1 MFSATDIASFL
12 ACRHTATLAR
22 AESKNEITKPFFKNR
37 TIDLLRTLG
46 LEHEQ
51 RYLRELSE
59 KDDLSIAQ
67 IANSGGWKDAVAQTV
82 EALRQGVGAVYQGT
96 FLDAPWGGRS
106 DFLVRVNTPSDLGPW
121 SYEVVETKLAR
132 STKAT
137 ALIQL
142 CFYSDL
148 LARIQGVE
156 PQWMH
161 VVLGGTAAPERFQ
174 VQRYIA
180 YFRKVRGEFE
190 TAWKTERGTYPE
202 PVEHCNVCSWFSL
215 CDMRRREDDHPSL
228 VAGIS
233 RNQRK
238 ALAERS
244 VNTVTALAKLPLPAK
259 PKIER
264 IGDAALLRIR
274 EQARLQVRGR
284 EQGRLIYELLDG
296 IDDGNGLAALPSPSP
311 ADMFLDLESN
321 PYVLEQGLEYLI
333 GLVTLPESSVGAS
346 IYETLWSSTG
356 WEEKK
361 AFESFIAKVMERWR
375 RNPEMHIYHYAP
387 YEPTAIKRLVGR
399 HGTCVDEVD
408 ELLRAGV
415 FVDLYRAVRQGIR
428 ASVESYSIKR
438 LEPLY
443 AFTRTVPLR
452 DANLALQSYEAAMA
466 LGNDL
471 GEISDL
477 LKTIE
482 GYNRDDCVS
491 ALRLRDWLE
500 DRRKELGAKCSRELP
515 RPTPK
520 SAEPAE
526 KLSAR
531 LAEVRALMARL
542 LSPLPIDEGKWTDEH
557 RALWLLAQMLEW
569 HRREEKSAW
578 WEYFRLCALSDDELE
593 EDKSALGGLEFVGE
607 VGRIKRSIVHRYS
620 YPAQDHAV
628 DRALEV
634 RDPRTGKSAG
644 ERVAFDERNRTID
657 LKRGASSSAP
667 RPTALVPFD
676 IVDST
681 VLSDSIVRIASW
693 VADHGITG
701 SGQFRSARGLLL
713 RERPSVRL
721 DGVGTLIGDDQQL
734 TQAANCLVGLLAQ
747 EASVLPIQGPP
758 GSGKTFTG
766 ARMIVE
772 LVKQGRRVG
781 ITAVSHKVI
790 GNLLDEVCRTAA
802 QNGIPLRSVQKAS
815 EGNECL
821 HSAVKPEDNQGVRD
835 ALRTGTAQVA
845 AGSAWMWA
853 REDMA
858 DSVDVLFVDEAGQ
871 MALANV
877 LALSPAATSIVLL
890 GDPQQLDQPQRGLHP
905 LGAEVSA
912 LGHLLNGRATIAADQ
927 GVFLTETR
935 RLHPD
940 VCVFTSELFYEGR
953 LTSRPENAKQRL
965 NAGDPLGGTGMRFAS
980 VEHTGNQ
987 NESPEE
993 VERVAALVDGLL
1005 QSGTT
1010 WTNKKGETHALMVE
1024 DILIVA
1030 PYNAQVS
1037 ALANRLPSGSR
1048 VGTVDKFQGQE
1059 SPIVFYSMATST
1071 PEDAPRGME
1080 FLYSLNRLN
1089 VAVSRARCVAVIVAS
1104 PALFQVQC
1112 KTPRQIE
1119 LANALLSLSGDG
1131 SDSLTLGA
1139 NRARQRY
1146 HVKRGYD

>member
-1 MFSATDIASFL
+1 MFSATDIANFL
-12 ACRHTATLAR
+12 ACAHTATLAR
-22 AESKNEITKPFFKNR
+22 AESRNEITKPFFKDPSL
-37 TIDLLRTLG
+37 DLLRKLG

-51 RYLRELSE
+51 RYLRELTD
-59 KDDLSIAQ
+59 KDGLAVSQ
-67 IANSGGWKDAVAQTV
+67 IATSGLWKDAVAETV
-82 EALRQGVGAVYQGT
+82 KALHHGVDAVYQGT

-106 DFLVRVNTPSDLGPW
+106 DFLVRVNTPSALGSW

-137 ALIQL
+137 AVIQL

-148 LARIQGVE
+148 LSRIQGAE
-156 PQWMH
+156 PLWMH
-161 VVLGGTAAPERFQ
+161 VVLGGTTAPEPFQ

-190 TAWKTERGTYPE
+190 KAWKLGTDTYPE
-202 PVEHCNVCSWFSL
+202 PAEHCNVCSWFSL
-215 CDMRRREDDHPSL
+215 CDTRRRDDDHLSF

-238 ALAERS
+238 ALVERG
-244 VNTVTALAKLPLPAK
+244 VTTVAGLAKFTLPPK

-274 EQARLQVRGR
+274 EQARLQVQGR
-284 EQGRLIYELLDG
+284 EEDRLIYELVDG
-296 IDDGNGLAALPSPSP
+296 VEDGNGLAALPSPSS

-321 PYVLEQGLEYLI
+321 PYVLDQGLEYLFGI
-333 GLVTLPESSVGAS
+333 VTLPPKVGDEPN
-346 IYETLWSSTG
+346 YETLWSFTHM
-356 WEEKK
+356 EEKK
-361 AFESFIAKVMERWR
+361 AFETFIAKVMERWH

-408 ELLRAGV
+408 ALLRAGV

-438 LEPLY
+438 LESLY
-443 AFTRTVPLR
+443 GFTRAVPLR

-466 LGNDL
+466 LGEDI
-471 GEISDL
+471 GKIADL

-500 DRRKELGAKCSRELP
+500 DRRKELEAKCGRLLP
-515 RPTPK
+515 RPTPQLG
-520 SAEPAE
+520 EPAE
-526 KLSAR
+526 KLTAR
-531 LAEVRALMARL
+531 LQEVRALMARL
-542 LSPLPIDEGKWTDEH
+542 VTLLPKDETQWTTEH
-557 RALWLLAQMLEW
+557 RAISLLAQMLEW

-578 WEYFRLCALSDDELE
+578 WEYFRLCALSDDELQ
-593 EDKSALGGLEFVGE
+593 EDKSALGGLAFVGVVE
-607 VGRIKRSIVHRYS
+607 RIKRSIVYRYS
-620 YPAQDHAV
+620 FSPQDHAI

-634 RDPRTGKSAG
+634 HDPRTGKSAG
-644 ERVAFDERNRTID
+644 ERVAIDERNRTID
-657 LKRGASSSAP
+657 LRRGAASSAP
-667 RPTALVPFD
+667 HPTALVPYD

-681 VLSDSIVRIASW
+681 VLRDSILRIATR
-693 VADHGITG
+693 VADNGLTAPRKF
-701 SGQFRSARGLLL
+701 QSARQLLL
-713 RERPSVRL
+713 RARPSALRG
-721 DGVGTLIGDDQQL
+721 DVGTLIGEDDQL
-734 TQAANCLVGLLAQ
+734 TEPAKALVKSLAQ
-747 EASVLPIQGPP
+747 VASVLPIQGPP

-772 LVKQGRRVG
+772 LVRQGRRVG

-790 GNLLDEVCRTAA
+790 SNLLDEVCRTAVEK
-802 QNGIPLRSVQKAS
+802 NVPLKAVQKAS
-815 EGNECL
+815 DGNECQ
-821 HSAVKPEDNQGVRD
+821 HAAVIHAKDNQGVLN
-835 ALRTGTAQVA
+835 ALTSGFAQVA
-845 AGSAWMWA
+845 GGSAWLWA

-871 MALANV
+871 MSLANV

-905 LGAEVSA
+905 PGAEVSA
-912 LGHLLNGRATIAADQ
+912 LGHLLNKRATIAPDQ
-927 GVFLTETR
+927 GIFLTETR

-940 VCVFTSELFYEGR
+940 VCAFISELFYEGR

-965 NAGDPLGGTGMRFAS
+965 NANDPLGGAGLRFAP
-980 VEHTGNQ
+980 VEHSGNQ
-987 NESPEE
+987 NELDEE
-993 VERVAALVDGLL
+993 VEKVIGFVDELL
-1005 QSGTT
+1005 HSRAT
-1010 WTNKKGETHALMVE
+1010 WTNKKGETKALALQ
-1024 DILIVA
+1024 DILIVT

-1037 ALANRLPSGSR
+1037 ALAERMPTNSR

-1059 SPIVFYSMATST
+1059 AAVVFYSMATST
-1071 PEDAPRGME
+1071 TEDAPRGME

-1112 KTPRQIE
+1112 RTPRQIE
-1119 LANALLSLSGDG
+1119 LVNAFC
-1131 SDSLTLGA
+1131 
-1139 NRARQRY
+1139 RY
-1146 HVKRGYD
+1146 LEMATIS

>member
-1 MFSATDIASFL
+1 MFSATDIAIFL

-22 AESKNEITKPFFKNR
+22 AESKNEITKPFFKNQ
-37 TIDLLRTLG
+37 TVDLLRRLG
-46 LEHEQ
+46 VEHEQ
-51 RYLRELSE
+51 RYLRELGE
-59 KDDLSIAQ
+59 KGGPSITQ
-67 IANSGGWKDAVAQTV
+67 IAVGGNWKDAVAETV
-82 EALRQGVGAVYQGT
+82 EALRQGVDAVYQGT
-96 FLDAPWGGRS
+96 LLDAPWGGRS
-106 DFLVRVNTPSDLGPW
+106 DFLVRVNTPSALGSW

-137 ALIQL
+137 ALVQL

-190 TAWKTERGTYPE
+190 RAWKLEADTYPE
-202 PVEHCNVCSWFSL
+202 PVEHCDVCSWFSV
-215 CDMRRREDDHPSL
+215 CDTRRRADDHPSL

-238 ALAERS
+238 ALAEHS
-244 VNTVTALAKLPLPAK
+244 VGTVAALAKLPLPPK
-259 PKIER
+259 PKIEG

-274 EQARLQVRGR
+274 EQARLQVQGR

-296 IDDGNGLAALPSPSP
+296 VEDDNGLAALPSPSS

-321 PYVLEQGLEYLI
+321 PYVLDQGLEYLI
-333 GLVTLPESSVGAS
+333 GIVTLPENSGVEPT
-346 IYETLWSSTG
+346 YETLWSFSRP
-356 WEEKK
+356 EEKK
-361 AFESFIAKVMERWR
+361 AFETFIAKVMERWK
-375 RNPEMHIYHYAP
+375 RNPQMHIYHYAP

-443 AFTRTVPLR
+443 EFTRSVPLQ
-452 DANLALQSYEAAMA
+452 DANFALQSYEAAMA

-471 GEISDL
+471 GQIGEL

-482 GYNRDDCVS
+482 GYNRDDCLS

-500 DRRKELGAKCSRELP
+500 DRRQELGARCGRELP
-515 RPTPK
+515 RPTPH
-520 SAEPAE
+520 SGQPPE

-531 LAEVRALMARL
+531 LQEVRAITVRL
-542 LSPLPIDEGKWTDEH
+542 LSLLPKDETQWTEEH
-557 RALWLLAQMLEW
+557 RAIRLLAQMLEW

-578 WEYFRLCALSDDELE
+578 WEYFRLCDLSDDELE
-593 EDKSALGGLEFVGE
+593 EDRSALGGLEFVGE
-607 VGRIKRSIVHRYS
+607 VARIKRSIVHRYS
-620 YPAQDHAV
+620 FPPQDHAI

-657 LKRGASSSAP
+657 LKLGAFSAVP
-667 RPTALVPFD
+667 HPTALVPFD

-681 VLSDSIVRIASW
+681 VLSDSILRIASY

-701 SGQFRSARGLLL
+701 SGKFQSARELLL
-713 RERPSVRL
+713 RTRPSVPGG
-721 DGVGTLIGDDQQL
+721 DAGILIGEDEQVAEAAKTL
-734 TQAANCLVGLLAQ
+734 THLLARQ
-747 EASVLPIQGPP
+747 PSVLPIQGPP

-802 QNGIPLRSVQKAS
+802 RNGTPLKAVQKAT
-815 EGNECL
+815 EGSHCP
-821 HSAVKPEDNQGVRD
+821 HAAVTAEDNQGVLD
-835 ALRTGTAQVA
+835 ALTTGSASVG

-871 MALANV
+871 MSLANV

-905 LGAEVSA
+905 PGAEVSA

-940 VCVFTSELFYEGR
+940 VCAFTAELFYEGR

-965 NAGDPLGGTGMRFAS
+965 NAAEPLGGTGLRFAP
-980 VEHTGNQ
+980 VAHTGNQ
-987 NESPEE
+987 NESQEE
-993 VERVAALVDGLL
+993 VERVAALVEGLL
-1005 QSGTT
+1005 RTGAT
-1010 WTNKKGETHALMVE
+1010 WTDKEGKTNALE
-1024 DILIVA
+1024 LHDILIVA

-1037 ALANRLPSGSR
+1037 ALIDRLRKGSR
-1048 VGTVDKFQGQE
+1048 VGTVDKFQGQQAAV
-1059 SPIVFYSMATST
+1059 VFYSMATST

-1089 VAVSRARCVAVIVAS
+1089 VAVSRARCVAVMVAS

-1112 KTPRQIE
+1112 RTPRQIE
-1119 LANALLSLSGDG
+1119 LANAFCRYLEM
-1131 SDSLTLGA
+1131 
-1139 NRARQRY
+1139 ARPI
-1146 HVKRGYD
+1146 

>member
-22 AESKNEITKPFFKNR
+22 AESKNEITKPFFKNQ

-46 LEHEQ
+46 IEHEQ
-51 RYLRELSE
+51 RYLRELAE
-59 KDDLSIAQ
+59 KGGLSIAQ
-67 IANSGGWKDAVAQTV
+67 IATSGSWKAAVAETV
-82 EALRQGVGAVYQGT
+82 KALHQGVDAVYQGT
-96 FLDAPWGGRS
+96 FLDAQWGGRS
-106 DFLVRVNTPSDLGPW
+106 DFLVRVNTPSGLGSW

-137 ALIQL
+137 ALVQL

-148 LARIQGVE
+148 LARIQGTE
-156 PQWMH
+156 PHWMH
-161 VVLGGTAAPERFQ
+161 VVLGGTTAPERFQ

-180 YFRKVRGEFE
+180 YFRKVRGEYE
-190 TAWKTERGTYPE
+190 TAWKTETDTYPE
-202 PVEHCNVCSWFSL
+202 PVEHCEVCSWFSI
-215 CDMRRREDDHPSL
+215 CDTRRRADDHTSL

-238 ALAERS
+238 ALAERAVS
-244 VNTVTALAKLPLPAK
+244 TVADLASFTLPPK

-264 IGDAALLRIR
+264 IGNAALLRIR
-274 EQARLQVRGR
+274 EQARLQVQGR
-284 EQGRLIYELLDG
+284 DEGRLIYELLDG
-296 IDDGNGLAALPSPSP
+296 VDDGNGLAALPVPSS
-311 ADMFLDLESN
+311 ADLFLDLESN
-321 PYVLEQGLEYLI
+321 PYVLDQGLEYLI
-333 GLVTLPESSVGAS
+333 GIVTPPVDSGGEPV
-346 IYETLWSSTG
+346 YETLWSFTRS
-356 WEEKK
+356 EEKK
-361 AFESFIAKVMERWR
+361 AFETFIARVMERWG

-415 FVDLYRAVRQGIR
+415 FIDLYRAVRQGIR

-443 AFTRTVPLR
+443 GFSRAVPLK
-452 DANLALQSYEAAMA
+452 DANFALQSYEAAMA
-466 LGNDL
+466 LGHDL
-471 GEISDL
+471 GEIGDL

-482 GYNRDDCVS
+482 GYNRDDCLS

-500 DRRKELGAKCSRELP
+500 DRRKELEIKCGRKLL
-515 RPTPK
+515 RPTLQ
-520 SAEPAE
+520 SGEPPE

-531 LAEVRALMARL
+531 IQEVRAITARL
-542 LSPLPIDEGKWTDEH
+542 VSLLPKDETEWKDEH
-557 RALWLLAQMLEW
+557 RALWLLGQMLEW

-593 EDKSALGGLEFVGE
+593 EDKSALGGLEFVRK
-607 VGRIKRSIVHRYS
+607 VGRIKRSIVYRYAF
-620 YPAQDHAV
+620 PPQDHAI

-657 LKRGASSSAP
+657 LKRGDSSAVP
-667 RPTALVPFD
+667 HPTALIPYD
-676 IVDST
+676 TVDST
-681 VLSDSIVRIASW
+681 VLSDSILRMATW
-693 VADHGITG
+693 VADHGLTG
-701 SGQFRSARGLLL
+701 SGQFRSARELLL
-713 RERPSVRL
+713 RERPSVLR
-721 DGVGTLIGDDQQL
+721 DAVGKLIGEDEQL
-734 TQAANCLVGLLAQ
+734 TQDANRLVGSLAH

-790 GNLLDEVCRTAA
+790 GNLLHEVCRTAA
-802 QNGIPLRSVQKAS
+802 KNGTPLKAVQKAS
-815 EGNECL
+815 DGSHCE
-821 HSAVKPEDNQGVRD
+821 HAAVIAEDNEGVRD
-835 ALRTGTAQVA
+835 ALSTGTAQVA

-871 MALANV
+871 MSLANV

-912 LGHLLNGRATIAADQ
+912 LGHLLNGHATIAADQ

-940 VCVFTSELFYEGR
+940 VCAFTSELFYEGR
-953 LTSRPENAKQRL
+953 LTSRPENANQRL
-965 NAGDPLGGTGMRFAS
+965 NAGDPLGGTGLRFAP
-980 VEHTGNQ
+980 VEHAGNQ
-987 NESPEE
+987 NESQEE
-993 VERVAALVDGLL
+993 VERVASMVDGLL
-1005 QSGTT
+1005 RTGAT
-1010 WTNKKGETHALMVE
+1010 WTDKEGKTEALGLE

-1037 ALANRLPSGSR
+1037 ALAERLPKGAR
-1048 VGTVDKFQGQE
+1048 VGTVDKFQGQQAAV
-1059 SPIVFYSMATST
+1059 VFYSMATST

-1104 PALFQVQC
+1104 PALFNVQC
-1112 KTPRQIE
+1112 RTPRQME
-1119 LANALLSLSGDG
+1119 LANAFCRYLEMA
-1131 SDSLTLGA
+1131 LT
-1139 NRARQRY
+1139 
-1146 HVKRGYD
+1146 V

>member
-12 ACRHTATLAR
+12 ACPHTATLDR
-22 AESKNEITKPFFKNR
+22 AESKNAIIKPFFNNP
-37 TIDLLRTLG
+37 TIDLLQKLG
-46 LEHEQ
+46 LEHER
-51 RYLRELSE
+51 RYLVELAQ
-59 KDDLSIAQ
+59 KDGLAVAQ
-67 IANSGGWKDAVAQTV
+67 IDVNGRWDDAVAQTIR
-82 EALRQGVGAVYQGT
+82 ALREGVDAVYQAT
-96 FLDAPWGGRS
+96 FLYGPWGGRS
-106 DFLVRVNTPSDLGPW
+106 DFLVRVSTPSALGAW

-137 ALIQL
+137 ALLQL

-161 VVLGGTAAPERFQ
+161 VVLGGTTTPERFQ
-174 VQRYIA
+174 VQRYVA
-180 YFRKVRGEFE
+180 YFRKVRSEFE
-190 TAWKTERGTYPE
+190 RAWKLETDTYPE
-202 PVEHCNVCSWFSL
+202 PTEHCGVCSWFPL
-215 CDMRRREDDHPSL
+215 CDKRRRDDDHLSF

-238 ALAERS
+238 ALAEYEVS
-244 VNTVTALAKLPLPAK
+244 TLADLAKLALPPK

-274 EQARLQVRGR
+274 EQARLQVQGR
-284 EQGRLIYELLDG
+284 EEQRPIYELLDG
-296 IDDGNGLAALPSPSP
+296 VKDGNGLAALPSPTS

-321 PYVLEQGLEYLI
+321 PYVLDQGLEYLI
-333 GLVTLPESSVGAS
+333 GIATLPTNVAIEP
-346 IYETLWSSTG
+346 IYESLWSSCRS
-356 WEEKK
+356 EERR
-361 AFESFIAKVMERWR
+361 AFETFIAKVMERWHQ
-375 RNPEMHIYHYAP
+375 NPEMHIYHYAP
-387 YEPTAIKRLVGR
+387 YEPTAIKRLVGT

-415 FVDLYRAVRQGIR
+415 FVDLYRAVRQGVR
-428 ASVESYSIKR
+428 ASVESYSIKK

-443 AFTRTVPLR
+443 GFTRDVALR
-452 DANLALQSYEAAMA
+452 DANFALQSYEAAMA
-466 LGNDL
+466 LGNELEDI
-471 GEISDL
+471 GDL

-500 DRRKELGAKCSRELP
+500 DRRKELAKCGRELP
-515 RPTPK
+515 RPMPQ
-520 SAEPAE
+520 SGDPAE

-531 LAEVRALMARL
+531 LEQARAMMARL
-542 LSPLPIDEGKWTDEH
+542 LSPLPKDETQWTSQH
-557 RALWLLAQMLEW
+557 RAIWLLAQMLEW
-569 HRREEKSAW
+569 HRREEKSVW
-578 WEYFRLCALSDDELE
+578 WEYFRLCALSDDELQ
-593 EDKSALGGLEFVGE
+593 EDKSALGGLVCIGE
-607 VGRIKRSIVHRYS
+607 VGRIKRSIIYRYAF
-620 YPAQDHAV
+620 PPQDHCI
-628 DRALEV
+628 DRALEI
-634 RDPRTGKSAG
+634 RDPKTGKNAG
-644 ERVAFDERNRTID
+644 ECVAIDERNRTID
-657 LKRGASSSAP
+657 LKRSASSSVP
-667 RPTALVPFD
+667 HPTALVPYD

-681 VLSDSIVRIASW
+681 VLRDSILRIASW
-693 VADHGITG
+693 VAGHGITG
-701 SGQFRSARGLLL
+701 SGRFQSARELLL
-713 RERPSVRL
+713 RARPSVL
-721 DGVGTLIGDDQQL
+721 LGTVGTLIGEDEQL
-734 TQAANCLVGLLAQ
+734 TEDAKLLVASLAR
-747 EASVLPIQGPP
+747 EPSVLAIQGPP

-772 LVKQGRRVG
+772 LVKQGQRVG

-802 QNGIPLRSVQKAS
+802 KNGIPLKALQKAS
-815 EGNECL
+815 EGNQCQ
-821 HSAVKPEDNQGVRD
+821 HAGVMPAKDNQAVLDG
-835 ALRTGTAQVA
+835 LTTGSAQVA
-845 AGSAWMWA
+845 AGSAWLWA
-853 REDMA
+853 REEMA
-858 DSVDVLFVDEAGQ
+858 DSVDVLLVDEAGQ

-877 LALSPAATSIVLL
+877 LALSPSTTSVVLL

-912 LGHLLNGRATIAADQ
+912 LGHLLNGRATIALDQ

-940 VCVFTSELFYEGR
+940 VCTFTSELFYEGR

-965 NAGDPLGGTGMRFAS
+965 NAADPLGGTGLRFAS
-980 VEHTGNQ
+980 VGHSGNQ

-993 VERVAALVDGLL
+993 VERVVALVDGLL
-1005 QSGTT
+1005 QSGAT
-1010 WTNKKGETHALMVE
+1010 WTNQNGETHALSIE

-1037 ALANRLPSGSR
+1037 ALAERLPAGAR

-1059 SPIVFYSMATST
+1059 APIVFYSMATST

-1104 PALFQVQC
+1104 PALFRAQC
-1112 KTPRQIE
+1112 RTPRQIE
-1119 LANALLSLSGDG
+1119 LANAFCRYLEM
-1131 SDSLTLGA
+1131 A
-1139 NRARQRY
+1139 NA
-1146 HVKRGYD
+1146 V

>member
-22 AESKNEITKPFFKNR
+22 AESKDEISKPFFKNP
-37 TIDLLRTLG
+37 TVDLLRELG
-46 LEHEQ
+46 LEHER
-51 RYLRELSE
+51 RYLRELGA
-59 KDDLSIAQ
+59 KDGHRITEID
-67 IANSGGWKDAVAQTV
+67 ANGRWEDAVAETV
-82 EALRQGVGAVYQGT
+82 RALTEGVDAVYQAT

-106 DFLVRVNTPSDLGPW
+106 DFLVRVNTPSALGSW

-137 ALIQL
+137 ALVQL

-148 LARIQGVE
+148 LSRIQGAE

-180 YFRKVRGEFE
+180 YFRRIRSEFE
-190 TAWKTERGTYPE
+190 NAWKNETNTYPE
-202 PVEHCNVCSWFSL
+202 PTEHCDVCSWFPL
-215 CDMRRREDDHPSL
+215 CDTRRRTDDHTSL

-238 ALAERS
+238 ALAEREVS
-244 VNTVTALAKLPLPAK
+244 TVVGLAKLVLPPV

-264 IGDAALLRIR
+264 IGNAALLRIR
-274 EQARLQVRGR
+274 EQARLQVEGR
-284 EQGRLIYELLDG
+284 EEGRVIYELIDG
-296 IDDGNGLAALPSPSP
+296 VEDGNGLAALPSPSSG
-311 ADMFLDLESN
+311 DMFLDLESN
-321 PYVLEQGLEYLI
+321 PYVLDQGLEYLFGI
-333 GLVTLPESSVGAS
+333 VTLPINSSDEPT
-346 IYETLWSSTG
+346 YETLWSFTRM
-356 WEEKK
+356 EEKK
-361 AFESFIAKVMERWR
+361 AFETFIAKVMECWD

-443 AFTRTVPLR
+443 GFTRMVPLR
-452 DANLALQSYEAAMA
+452 DANFALQSYETAMA

-471 GEISDL
+471 GEITDL

-500 DRRKELGAKCSRELP
+500 DRRKELEAKCGRLLP
-515 RPTPK
+515 RPTLK
-520 SAEPAE
+520 SGEPPE
-526 KLSAR
+526 KLSVR
-531 LAEVRALMARL
+531 LLEVRAIEARL
-542 LSPLPIDEGKWTDEH
+542 VASLPADESEWTAEH
-557 RALWLLAQMLEW
+557 RARWLLAQMLEW

-578 WEYFRLCALSDDELE
+578 WEYFRLCALSDDELQ
-593 EDKSALGGLEFVGE
+593 EDKSALGGLEFAGE
-607 VGRIKRSIVHRYS
+607 VDHIKRSIVYRYS
-620 YPAQDHAV
+620 FPPQDHAI

-634 RDPRTGKSAG
+634 HDPRTGKSAG
-644 ERVAFDERNRTID
+644 ERVAIDERNRTID
-657 LKRGASSSAP
+657 LKRGASSPAP
-667 RPTALVPFD
+667 HPAALVPYD

-681 VLSDSIVRIASW
+681 VLRDSLLRMATW
-693 VADHGITG
+693 VADHGIAG
-701 SGQFRSARGLLL
+701 LGRFQSARELLL
-713 RERPSVRL
+713 RAHPSVL
-721 DGVGTLIGDDQQL
+721 LGTVGTLIGDDEQL
-734 TQAANCLVGLLAQ
+734 TKDATALVGSLAQ

-772 LVKQGRRVG
+772 LVRLGRRVG
-781 ITAVSHKVI
+781 ITAVSHKVVS
-790 GNLLDEVCRTAA
+790 NLLDEVCRTAA
-802 QNGIPLRSVQKAS
+802 KFGVPLTAVQKAR
-815 EGNECL
+815 EGSHCQ
-821 HSAVKPEDNQGVRD
+821 HATVIRAEDNQGVLG
-835 ALRTGTAQVA
+835 ALTSGSAQVG
-845 AGSAWMWA
+845 AGSAWLWA
-853 REDMA
+853 REEMA
-858 DSVDVLFVDEAGQ
+858 NSVDVLFVDEAGQ

-877 LALSPAATSIVLL
+877 LALSQAATSIVLL
-890 GDPQQLDQPQRGLHP
+890 GDPQQLDQPQKGLHP

-912 LGHLLNGRATIAADQ
+912 LGHLLNGHATIAADQ
-927 GVFLTETR
+927 GIFLTETR

-940 VCVFTSELFYEGR
+940 VCAFTSELFYEGR
-953 LTSRPENAKQRL
+953 LTSRPESANQRL
-965 NAGDPLGGTGMRFAS
+965 NTRDSLDGTGLRFAP
-980 VEHTGNQ
+980 VEHSGNQ

-993 VERVAALVDGLL
+993 VERVVASVNELFRTGA
-1005 QSGTT
+1005 T
-1010 WTNKKGETHALMVE
+1010 WTDKNGETRVLGIK

-1037 ALANRLPSGSR
+1037 ALAEKLPAGAR

-1059 SPIVFYSMATST
+1059 APLVFYSMATST

-1112 KTPRQIE
+1112 RTPRQIE
-1119 LANALLSLSGDG
+1119 LANAFCRYLEL
-1131 SDSLTLGA
+1131 
-1139 NRARQRY
+1139 ART
-1146 HVKRGYD
+1146 V

>member
-12 ACRHTATLAR
+12 ACPHTATLDR
-22 AESKNEITKPFFKNR
+22 AESKNEIVKPFFKNAAV
-37 TIDLLRTLG
+37 DLLRKLG
-46 LEHEQ
+46 LDHEQ
-51 RYLRELSE
+51 RYLLGLAK
-59 KDDLSIAQ
+59 KDGLAIAQ
-67 IANSGGWKDAVAQTV
+67 IGVNGSWNAAVAETLR
-82 EALRQGVGAVYQGT
+82 ALREGVDAVYQAT

-106 DFLVRVNTPSDLGPW
+106 DFLVRVNEPSALGSW

-137 ALIQL
+137 ALVQL

-148 LARIQGVE
+148 LSQIQGVE

-161 VVLGGTAAPERFQ
+161 VVLGGTTTPERFQ

-180 YFRKVRGEFE
+180 YFRKVRSEFE
-190 TAWKTERGTYPE
+190 SAWKAETDTYPE
-202 PVEHCNVCSWFSL
+202 PTEHCEVCSWFSL
-215 CDMRRREDDHPSL
+215 CDTRRRDDDHLSF

-238 ALAERS
+238 ALAGRD
-244 VNTVTALAKLPLPAK
+244 VNTVAALAKLALPPV

-264 IGDAALLRIR
+264 IGDAALMRIR
-274 EQARLQVRGR
+274 EQARLQVQGR
-284 EQGRLIYELLDG
+284 EEDRLIYELVDG
-296 IDDGNGLAALPSPSP
+296 IEDGNGLAALPSPSS

-321 PYVLEQGLEYLI
+321 PYVLDQGLEYLVGI
-333 GLVTLPESSVGAS
+333 VTLPVNTWDEPS
-346 IYETLWSSTG
+346 YEALWSFTRS
-356 WEEKK
+356 EEKK
-361 AFESFIAKVMERWR
+361 ALETFIARVMERWR

-408 ELLRAGV
+408 ELLRAAV

-443 AFTRTVPLR
+443 GFNRAVPLR
-452 DANLALQSYEAAMA
+452 DANIALQSFEAAMV
-466 LGNDL
+466 LGN
-471 GEISDL
+471 GQEEIGDL
-477 LKTIE
+477 LKTVE

-491 ALRLRDWLE
+491 ARRLRDWLE
-500 DRRKELGAKCSRELP
+500 DRRKELEAKSGRTLP
-515 RPTPK
+515 RPTAK
-520 SAEPAE
+520 SGEPAE
-526 KLSAR
+526 KLTTR
-531 LAEVRALMARL
+531 LQEVREIMARL
-542 LSPLPIDEGKWTDEH
+542 LALLPADETEWMDKH
-557 RALWLLAQMLEW
+557 RACWLLAQMLEW

-578 WEYFRLCALSDDELE
+578 WEYFRLRELSDDELQ
-593 EDKSALGGLEFVGE
+593 EDKKAIGGLTFVGE
-607 VGRIKRSIVHRYS
+607 VGRIKRSIIYRYS
-620 YPAQDHAV
+620 FPPQDHTI

-634 RDPRTGKSAG
+634 RDPRTGKDAG

-657 LKRGASSSAP
+657 LKRGASSAVP
-667 RPTALVPFD
+667 HPTALIPYE

-681 VLSDSIVRIASW
+681 VLRDSVLRIATW
-693 VADHGITG
+693 AADHGITG
-701 SGQFRSARGLLL
+701 SGEFQSARELLL
-713 RERPSVRL
+713 RAHPSVLRG
-721 DGVGTLIGDDQQL
+721 DVGTLIGEDHRL
-734 TQAANCLVGLLAQ
+734 TDAAKVLVESLPRQ
-747 EASVLPIQGPP
+747 ASVLPIQGPP

-772 LVKQGRRVG
+772 LVRQGRRVG

-790 GNLLDEVCRTAA
+790 SKLLGEACSAA
-802 QNGIPLRSVQKAS
+802 TDAGVSLKAVQKAS
-815 EGNECL
+815 DGDECQ
-821 HSAVKPEDNQGVRD
+821 HVAVMHAKDSHAVLD
-835 ALRTGTAQVA
+835 ALTAGSAKVA
-845 AGSAWMWA
+845 AGSAWLWA
-853 REDMA
+853 REEMA
-858 DSVDVLFVDEAGQ
+858 SSVDVLLVDEAGQ
-871 MALANV
+871 MSLANV
-877 LALSPAATSIVLL
+877 LAVSPAATSIVLL

-940 VCVFTSELFYEGR
+940 VCAFTSELFYEGR
-953 LTSRPENAKQRL
+953 LVSRPENAKQRL
-965 NAGDPLGGTGMRFAS
+965 NADEPLGGTGLRFAP
-980 VEHTGNQ
+980 VEHSGNQ
-987 NESPEE
+987 NESQEE
-993 VERVAALVDGLL
+993 VERVATTVDHLL
-1005 QSGTT
+1005 RSGAT
-1010 WTNKKGETHALMVE
+1010 WTNKKGETHALGLQ

-1037 ALANRLPSGSR
+1037 ALLERLPAGSK

-1059 SPIVFYSMATST
+1059 APVVFYSMATST

-1089 VAVSRARCVAVIVAS
+1089 VAVSRAQCAAVIVAS

-1119 LANALLSLSGDG
+1119 LANAFCRYLEM
-1131 SDSLTLGA
+1131 
-1139 NRARQRY
+1139 ARLA
-1146 HVKRGYD
+1146 

>member
-1 MFSATDIASFL
+1 MFSATDIANFL

-22 AESKNEITKPFFKNR
+22 AESKNEITKPFFKNQ
-37 TIDLLRTLG
+37 TIDLLRALG

-51 RYLRELSE
+51 RYLRELAE
-59 KDDLSIAQ
+59 QGGLAIAR
-67 IANSGGWKDAVAQTV
+67 IAVNGIWKDAVAETV
-82 EALRQGVGAVYQGT
+82 RAMYEGVDAVYQAT

-106 DFLVRVNTPSDLGPW
+106 DFLVRVNTPSALGPW

-137 ALIQL
+137 AVVQL

-148 LARIQGVE
+148 LSRIQGME

-161 VVLGGTAAPERFQ
+161 VVLGGAAAPERFQ

-190 TAWKTERGTYPE
+190 KAWKSETDTYPE
-202 PVEHCNVCSWFSL
+202 PTEHCNVCSWFSL
-215 CDMRRREDDHPSL
+215 CDTRRRDDDHLSF

-233 RNQRK
+233 RNRKK
-238 ALAERS
+238 ALAERGVS
-244 VNTVTALAKLPLPAK
+244 TVAALAKFSLPPK

-264 IGDAALLRIR
+264 IGAAGLLRIR
-274 EQARLQVRGR
+274 EQARLQVQGR
-284 EQGRLIYELLDG
+284 EEGRLIYELLDG
-296 IDDGNGLAALPSPSP
+296 VEDGNGLAALPAPSA

-321 PYVLEQGLEYLI
+321 PYVLDQGLEYLV
-333 GLVTLPESSVGAS
+333 GMVTLPENSGEEP
-346 IYETLWSSTG
+346 IYETLWSFSRS
-356 WEEKK
+356 EEKK
-361 AFESFIAKVMERWR
+361 SFETFIANVMERWR

-387 YEPTAIKRLVGR
+387 YEPAAIKRLVGR

-443 AFTRTVPLR
+443 EFTRAVPLR
-452 DANLALQSYEAAMA
+452 DANFALQSYEAAMA
-466 LGNDL
+466 LGHDL
-471 GEISDL
+471 GEIGDL
-477 LKTIE
+477 LKTIK

-491 ALRLRDWLE
+491 ALRLREWLE
-500 DRRKELGAKCSRELP
+500 DRRKELSAKCGRELP

-520 SAEPAE
+520 SGEPTE

-531 LAEVRALMARL
+531 LLEVRAIMARL
-542 LSPLPIDEGKWTDEH
+542 VAPLPADESEWTNEH

-578 WEYFRLCALSDDELE
+578 WEYFRLCALSDDELQ
-593 EDKSALGGLEFVGE
+593 EDKSALGGLVCLGE
-607 VGRIKRSIVHRYS
+607 VGRIKRSKIHRHTF
-620 YPAQDHAV
+620 PPQDHAI

-634 RDPRTGKSAG
+634 HDPRTGKNAG
-644 ERVAFDERNRTID
+644 ECVAINERNRTID
-657 LKRGASSSAP
+657 LKRGASSSVP
-667 RPTALVPFD
+667 HPTALVPFD

-681 VLSDSIVRIASW
+681 VLSDSVFRIASW

-701 SGQFRSARGLLL
+701 SGKFQSARELLL
-713 RERPSVRL
+713 RAHPSVLR
-721 DGVGTLIGDDQQL
+721 GTVGTLIGEDEQL
-734 TQAANCLVGLLAQ
+734 TEDAKVLGESLAR
-747 EASVLPIQGPP
+747 ESSVLPIQGPP

-772 LVKQGRRVG
+772 LVKPGRRVG

-802 QNGIPLRSVQKAS
+802 KNGVPLKAVQKAS
-815 EGNECL
+815 EGSHCQHANVIL
-821 HSAVKPEDNQGVRD
+821 AEDNQGV
-835 ALRTGTAQVA
+835 LNTLTTGSARVA
-845 AGSAWMWA
+845 AGSAWLWA
-853 REDMA
+853 REEMA

-877 LALSPAATSIVLL
+877 LALSPAAKSIVLL

-905 LGAEVSA
+905 LGTEVSA
-912 LGHLLNGRATIAADQ
+912 LGHLLNGRATIAASQ
-927 GVFLTETR
+927 GIFLTETR

-940 VCVFTSELFYEGR
+940 VCAFTSELFYEGR

-965 NAGDPLGGTGMRFAS
+965 NTGGPLGGTGLRFAP
-980 VEHTGNQ
+980 VEHSGNQ
-987 NESPEE
+987 NESQEE
-993 VERVAALVDGLL
+993 VERVVAFVDALLK
-1005 QSGTT
+1005 SGAT

-1037 ALANRLPSGSR
+1037 ALAERLPAGAR

-1059 SPIVFYSMATST
+1059 APIVFYSMATST

-1112 KTPRQIE
+1112 RTPRQIE
-1119 LANALLSLSGDG
+1119 LANAFC
-1131 SDSLTLGA
+1131 
-1139 NRARQRY
+1139 RY
-1146 HVKRGYD
+1146 LEMGRLV